1 MVRNVLLFFCVM
13 FMAGIT
19 ADRSEASESSSFPS
33 LISSIKIRTPVDF
46 CGEPVPLDDPMI
58 YEELEKELLLFLWR
72 RSQIIL
78 WLKRTGR
85 YMPYIEKMLKK
96 NGLPDDLKYSAVV
109 ESSLLP
115 HIRSSKYAT
124 GLWQFIKPTGIRYGL
139 RIDSKI
145 DERRNIYKATEAA
158 TKYLKKLYDDFGS
171 WTLAVAAYNMGE
183 AGLRSR
189 IEFQKTDD
197 FYHLYLPSE
206 TQKHILRIVAVKLI
220 LSDPEK
226 YGFHFRK
233 EDFYSLQEF
242 DTVRIDCSEEVPL
255 PIIAEAAGTYY
266 KTIRDMNPEIRD
278 RNLYNGTYSIAVPK
292 GAAKGFHARFK
303 KFFNEY
309 LTEKRENKSKV
320 TENKK
325 KRKKI
330 YVVRSGD
337 SLSNIAA
344 KFNVPMSKLLEW
356 NRLRHKNHIVPG
368 QNLVI
373 HP

>member
-1 MVRNVLLFFCVM
+1 MLRNVLLFFCIV

-19 ADRSEASESSSFPS
+19 ADRTEAFEPSRFPS
-33 LISSIKIRTPVDF
+33 LISSIKISPPVDF
-46 CGEPVPLDDPMI
+46 CGEPVPLDDPLV
-58 YEELEKELLLFLWR
+58 YEGLEKELLLFLWR
-72 RSQIIL
+72 RSQVIL

-85 YMPYIEKMLKK
+85 YMPYLEKMLKK

-124 GLWQFIKPTGIRYGL
+124 GLWQFIKSTGIRYGL

-158 TKYLKKLYDDFGS
+158 TKYLRKLYGDFGS

-183 AGLRSR
+183 AGLKSR
-189 IEFQKTDD
+189 IKFQKTDD
-197 FYHLYLPSE
+197 FYHLYLPLE
-206 TQKHILRIVAVKLI
+206 TQQHLLRIVAVKLI

-233 EDFYSLQEF
+233 EDFYSPLKF

-255 PIIAEAAGTYY
+255 PIIADASKTYY

-278 RNLYNGTYSIAVPK
+278 RKLGKGTYSLAVPK
-292 GAAKGFHARFK
+292 GAAKGFQARFK
-303 KFFNEY
+303 RLFNEY
-309 LTEKRENKSKV
+309 LAEKKENKPKV
-320 TENKK
+320 VKHTK

-330 YVVRSGD
+330 YVVRRGD

-344 KFNVPMSKLLEW
+344 KFNVPMSKILRW
-356 NRLRHKNHIVPG
+356 NQLRHKNHIVPG
-368 QNLVI
+368 QRLI
-373 HP
+373 IRP